1 MVVIFRKKRWLRAAV
16 LVVLASL
23 AFVLLYP
30 GSGGSVPPPQTIGRD
45 QVFSA
50 ADLGAGGFTSTR
62 LNQTSPVA
70 GGGALA
76 LAATVPAGQGQ
87 YVSETIKADFPF
99 SALGL
104 HWLAQNPAG
113 AKVTA
118 EVRFSRDGSAW
129 DDWRMVPVD
138 DQELP
143 DHVASTGSAGE
154 TIGELVYTDAA
165 RYYQYRLNLTANP
178 AGQSPE
184 IARVTASY
192 IDAKGY
198 SEPPLSLAALSRLP
212 AKALAFLTPSRSDA
226 TPAIITR
233 SQWGANESWMTW
245 THEYAPVKKEIIHHT
260 VTSNSDPDPAATVRS
275 IYYYHAVS
283 LDWGDIGYN
292 YLIDQQGRI
301 YEGRSGG
308 PGVIGGH
315 AIGWNTGSV
324 GVSALGNYDQVDI
337 NSAMYAAFVDLMSTL
352 AVTNNINPN
361 GSDYF
366 VHYANDGH
374 GNYTIPT
381 GGNPSNFLGHRD
393 TFSTA
398 CPGQYLY
405 ARLPQFRNEAALR
418 FNPYEVNTPFLEKWN
433 ALSGAPGAAT
443 GDAYDIPGGRA
454 QNFASGRLLYDQAS
468 TNVYWVVGGILAEYD
483 AHGGSGGF
491 LGMPTSDE
499 YAYGVGRAHDFAGG
513 KIYYSSIT
521 GAHYVMGAILSK
533 YLAEGGPDRLGFP
546 VTDEID
552 APGAGGAREADFQVG
567 RIYWDVDHG
576 AHMIYGGVMGKYL
589 EQGGPG
595 ALGIPIADEHD
606 VTGVAGARQSDL
618 ASGWFIYWSAAT
630 GPHTLLGDFVAEL
643 AEWGGPAG
651 YLGLPTSDAVAV
663 PTGFVQDFQSGI
675 ITRDGSAHTHV
686 TYGAIAAKYRQ
697 LGGAA
702 GALGVAT
709 ADEAGAPG
717 VSGARESDFVNGRIY
732 WSPATNAT
740 GIYGAILARYIQLGA
755 STSVGIPIADE
766 HDVAGV
772 AGARQS
778 DFQIGSIYWSAGT
791 GAWEAYGAIA
801 SDWYSL
807 GGPAGGLGLPV
818 SGEIAAGSGRESDFQ
833 YGRIYW
839 SAGTGAHAV
848 YGAILSKYLEAGGPV
863 SSLGLPT
870 ADEFAYGAGR
880 RSDFA
885 GGFIYW
891 DASVGASIFADTPIT
906 EVTST
911 SSYEVRDGNGTLLA
925 SLGAGQLSW
934 AQYNGTLYNFQGPSS
949 GRVGTSYLR
958 MSPTG
963 GGVMQV
969 TSYHDHPAWNPAL
982 DDNTFRGAI
991 EVRWSPASSSL
1002 WVVND
1007 LPLEQYLDG
1016 IAETSSGEAAEYLKT
1031 MAVASR
1037 SYAYWHLTHGGKY
1050 GSGEI
1055 FHLKNSRNG
1064 NGDDQQY
1071 KGYGLEVRFPDL
1083 VTAVSGTAG
1092 QVVKYGGSV
1101 AMTSYFSNSDG
1112 RTRSAEEAWSISS
1125 WPWLASV
1132 ADPDCDGMTLSG
1144 HGVGL
1149 SGYGARARADRGNTF
1164 TQILTYYYSGTTV
1177 APADTSGN
1185 IRIAIEPVV

>member
-1 MVVIFRKKRWLRAAV
+1 MAVIFRKKRWPGAAA

-23 AFVLLYP
+23 AFILLYP
-30 GSGGSVPPPQTIGRD
+30 GSGGSAPPPDTIGRD

-50 ADLGAGGFTSTR
+50 ADLGAGGFTGTR
-62 LNQTSPVA
+62 LNQVSPA
-70 GGGALA
+70 PGSGALA
-76 LAATVPAGQGQ
+76 LAQTTPAGQGE
-87 YVSETIKADFPF
+87 YVSDTVKAEFPF
-99 SALGL
+99 NALDL
-104 HWLAQNPAG
+104 HWLAQTPAG
-113 AKVTA
+113 ASITA
-118 EVRFSRDGSAW
+118 ELRFSKDGSNW
-129 DDWRMVPVD
+129 GDWQPVPVD
-138 DQELP
+138 AQERP
-143 DHVASTGSAGE
+143 DKLTDTISADE
-154 TIGELVYTDAA
+154 TFGQLVFTDAG
-165 RYYQYRLNLTANP
+165 RYYQYRLSLSAN
-178 AGQSPE
+178 AGGESPE
-184 IARVTASY
+184 ITRVTASY
-192 IDAKGY
+192 IDSKGL
-198 SEPPLSLAALSRLP
+198 SESPLSLAYLSRVP
-212 AKALAFLTPSRSDA
+212 GMIMAFLTPSRGEA

-233 SQWGANESWMTW
+233 AQWGANEALMTW
-245 THEYAPVKKEIIHHT
+245 PHEYAPVKKEILHHT
-260 VTSNSDPDPAATVRS
+260 VTSNSDQDPAATVRA
-275 IYYYHAVS
+275 IYYDHAVTRQF
-283 LDWGDIGYN
+283 GDIGYN

-315 AIGWNTGSV
+315 ALGWNTGSV
-324 GVSALGNYDQVDI
+324 GISALGNFEVVDL
-337 NSAMYAAFVDLMSTL
+337 NASSYAAFVDLMTSL
-352 AVTNNINPN
+352 AVTNNIDPN

-366 VHYANDGH
+366 VHYSGSTPVGGYPAN
-374 GNYTIPT
+374 I
-381 GGNPSNFLGHRD
+381 LGHRD
-393 TFSTA
+393 TYATA
-398 CPGQYLY
+398 CPGEYLY
-405 ARLPQFRNEAALR
+405 RHLNGSSGYAQFRADIAAG
-418 FNPYEVNTPFLEKWN
+418 FNPHPILTPFLEKWN
-433 ALSGAPGAAT
+433 ALGGAPGGAT
-443 GDAYDIPGGRA
+443 GDAYDIPGGKA
-454 QNFASGRLLYDQAS
+454 QNFASGRLIFDSAS
-468 TNVYWVVGGILAEYD
+468 SNVYWVVGGILAEYD
-483 AHGGSGGF
+483 TVGGSGGF

-533 YLAEGGPDRLGFP
+533 YLAVGGPDRLGFP
-546 VTDEID
+546 VADETD
-552 APGAGGAREADFQVG
+552 APGVTGAREQDFQVG

-576 AHMIYGGVMGKYL
+576 AHMIYGSVMGKYL
-589 EQGGPG
+589 EKGGP
-595 ALGIPIADEHD
+595 AVMGIPTSDEHD
-606 VTGVAGARQSDL
+606 VTGVAGARQSDF

-630 GPHTLLGDFVAEL
+630 GPHSLMGDFVTEL
-643 AEWGGPAG
+643 TEWGGPAG
-651 YLGLPTSDAVAV
+651 YLGLPTSDAVGV
-663 PTGFVQDFQSGI
+663 PTGFSQDFEHGI
-675 ITRDGSAHTHV
+675 ITRDGSAHTYV

-807 GGPAGGLGLPV
+807 GGPGGGLGLPV
-818 SGEIAAGSGRESDFQ
+818 SGEVAAGSGRESDFQ
-833 YGRIYW
+833 HGRIYW

-863 SSLGLPT
+863 SSLGLPS
-870 ADEFAYGAGR
+870 ADEYAYGAGR
-880 RSDFA
+880 RSDFT

-891 DASVGASIFADTPIT
+891 DATVGASIFAGTAT
-906 EVTST
+906 TVVTSN

-925 SLGAGQLSW
+925 SLGAGQVAW
-934 AQYNGTLYNFQGPSS
+934 AQYNGSLYNFQGPSS
-949 GRVGTSYLR
+949 GHVGTSYIR

-969 TSYHDHPAWNPAL
+969 VSYHDHPGWNPSL

-991 EVRWSPASSSL
+991 EVRWSTASSSL
-1002 WVVND
+1002 WVVED
-1007 LPLEQYLDG
+1007 MPLEQYLRG
-1016 IAETSSGEAAEYLKT
+1016 IAETSSGDAAEYLKT

-1037 SYAYWHLTHGGKY
+1037 SYALWHLSHGGKY

-1055 FHLKNSRNG
+1055 FQLKNSRNG

-1071 KGYGLEVRFPDL
+1071 RGYGLESRFPDL
-1083 VTAVSGTAG
+1083 VTAVTGTAG
-1092 QVVKYGGSV
+1092 QVVTYNNSV

-1112 RTRSAEEAWSISS
+1112 RTRSAQEAWNISS

-1132 ADPDCDGMTLSG
+1132 ADPDCNGMTLNG

-1149 SGYGARARADRGNTF
+1149 SGYGARARAGRGDTY
-1164 TQILTYYYSGTTV
+1164 TQILTYYYSSTAV
-1177 APADTSGN
+1177 QAKDTNLN
-1185 IRIAIEPVV
+1185 IRIAIQQII